1 MPGSALPYY
10 IYQIFKFKRLE
21 KVAEYASFKDASAQV
36 KALRVVPDL
45 PLECTVK
52 MIFAEN
58 EWQAEDLLSEIR
70 EGEKGVVG
78 DE

>member
-1 MPGSALPYY
+1 MLPYY
-10 IYQIFKFKRLE
+10 IYQVFKFKRLE

-36 KALRVVPDL
+36 KALRVAPDL

-52 MIFAEN
+52 MIFAES
-58 EWQAEDLLSEIR
+58 ELQAEDLLSEIR
-70 EGEKGVVG
+70 EGEQGVVG